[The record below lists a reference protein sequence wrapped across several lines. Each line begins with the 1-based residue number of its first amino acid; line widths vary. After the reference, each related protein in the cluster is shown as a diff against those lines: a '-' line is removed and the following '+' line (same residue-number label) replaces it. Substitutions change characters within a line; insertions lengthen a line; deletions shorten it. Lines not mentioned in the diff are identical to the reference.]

1 MRNNNQG
8 EIRSNYVQDGKVGVT
23 VKTIGSHI
31 SINNLPLDT
40 LRGSKQRSNKE

>member
-1 MRNNNQG
+1 MNNNQG
-8 EIRSNYVQDGKVGVT
+8 KIRSNYVQDGKVVVN

-40 LRGSKQRSNKE
+40 LRGSKQKGTQK